1 MRASLTQWLAAALG
15 AVTLAVGN
23 AAAAAG
29 ADYPSRPV
37 TVVVPFGPGGSAD
50 VYGRFLAQRLQEVLG
65 QPFVVE
71 NRPGAGAQI
80 GTQMVAKAAP
90 DGYTLLVMSNT
101 HTVNE
106 TLVPNRPYNLTRDF
120 VPVAPINDAPLVLVA
135 NETFAAK
142 SLKELIEAAKQAPG
156 KLNYA
161 SSGTGT
167 PYHIAG
173 ELLNSMAGIKVQ
185 HVPYK
190 SSGQARTAVVGG
202 EVNYM
207 FDAIATMAQ
216 LVQANRVRALATTGA
231 KRSPV
236 LPDVSTMEEAGL
248 PGYRANI
255 WLGVLAPAGT
265 PREIV
270 EKLNAAIGKIV
281 GAEDVRAA
289 WAKDGVEPMV
299 MGTAEFADYL
309 KADIERLGRVV
320 KEANMRVE

>member
-1 MRASLTQWLAAALG
+1 MYIKVRYG
-15 AVTLAVGN
+15 YHFGE
-23 AAAAAG
+23 
-29 ADYPSRPV
+29 PS
-37 TVVVPFGPGGSAD
+37 
-50 VYGRFLAQRLQEVLG
+50 RFLAQRLQEVLG

-216 LVQANRVRALATTGA
+216 LVQANLCARWRPRARSARRCCPTCRPWRRQACQVIAPTFGLACWRLPVRH
-231 KRSPV
+231 
-236 LPDVSTMEEAGL
+236 
-248 PGYRANI
+248 
-255 WLGVLAPAGT
+255 
-265 PREIV
+265 
-270 EKLNAAIGKIV
+270 GKSS
-281 GAEDVRAA
+281 R
-289 WAKDGVEPMV
+289 
-299 MGTAEFADYL
+299 
-309 KADIERLGRVV
+309 
-320 KEANMRVE
+320 N